1 MNLKDST
8 LKRRRSS
15 VSGESHR
22 DAYSGAAVNVSV
34 SIEELPGNI
43 DGNILVKSFRYLYHI
58 LYSKGTFSNYILPIM
73 CVIGISIDPFFLFI
87 PFVDD
92 TKKCVGLDKR
102 LGFTAGILR
111 SLFDLFYL
119 LYIARRTRR
128 RFFLHLFSIDLLA
141 ILPLP
146 QVRENAF
153 TIYNEMKRIGKE
165 RLVISIVIPAK
176 EGSKL
181 LYTIRLLKLCVIF
194 QFVPRFIAIYE
205 LVADKFDRA
214 TWARATFNLFLFIL
228 AGHVFGSFWYFFA
241 IEREI
246 ECWKEACLSQT
257 GCGQGSFYC
266 GDILGDYRF
275 LNGFCPT
282 KTRDTTIYDFGIF
295 YDALQSGVVEA
306 TDFPQKLHCFLW
318 GLKTLRGVM
327 VYLQSEV
334 VRSATLRSL
343 KVQELE
349 KQMSFEKHSKD
360 IQTQSKTE
368 SSEGVTLEE
377 ERQKQKEEQVEPKR
391 HLQSEVVRSETLRS
405 LKGQELEK
413 QMSFEKHSKDI
424 QKQSKTESS
433 EGLTLEE
440 ERQKQKEEQVEP
452 KRHLQ
457 SEVVRSE
464 TLRSPK
470 VQESQRRRSPS
481 KSGLKLKGQI
491 GWHLLSTDRSK

>member
-1 MNLKDST
+1 MSRAMNLKDST
-8 LKRRRSS
+8 LKRRRRSS

-22 DAYSGAAVNVSV
+22 DAYSGATVNVSV
-34 SIEELPGNI
+34 SIEKLPGNI

-128 RFFLHLFSIDLLA
+128 RFLLHLFSIDLLA

-146 QVRENAF
+146 QV
-153 TIYNEMKRIGKE
+153 
-165 RLVISIVIPAK
+165 VISIVIQAK
-176 EGSKL
+176 EGSEL

-194 QFVPRFIAIYE
+194 QLVPRFIAIYE

-266 GDILGDYRF
+266 SDILGDYRF

-306 TDFPQKLHCFLW
+306 TDFPQKFLHCFLW
-318 GLKTLRGVM
+318 GLKTLSSFGRNLQLSGNGLESFFATLLILDALVLFFLFIGNIK
-327 VYLQSEV
+327 VYLQS
-334 VRSATLRSL
+334 
-343 KVQELE
+343 
-349 KQMSFEKHSKD
+349 
-360 IQTQSKTE
+360 
-368 SSEGVTLEE
+368 
-377 ERQKQKEEQVEPKR
+377 
-391 HLQSEVVRSETLRS
+391 
-405 LKGQELEK
+405 
-413 QMSFEKHSKDI
+413 
-424 QKQSKTESS
+424 
-433 EGLTLEE
+433 
-440 ERQKQKEEQVEP
+440 
-452 KRHLQ
+452 
-457 SEVVRSE
+457 
-464 TLRSPK
+464 
-470 VQESQRRRSPS
+470 
-481 KSGLKLKGQI
+481 
-491 GWHLLSTDRSK
+491 